1 LVVDDNRDS
10 AESMAMLLRL
20 FGNDVRTVQDGR
32 LALEVAAAY
41 HPDVVLLDIGLP
53 GLDGLEVCRRLRARN
68 DESQPLIVALT
79 GYGMEED
86 RRRSQEAG
94 FDSHMVKPVDLE
106 TLQELL
112 SRPELAGHRPKSER
126 EGSAP

>member
-1 LVVDDNRDS
+1 
-10 AESMAMLLRL
+10 M
-20 FGNDVRTVQDGR
+20 
-32 LALEVAAAY
+32 AAAY

-68 DESQPLIVALT
+68 EASQPLIVALT

-112 SRPELAGHRPKSER
+112 SRPELGGHRPKSER

>member
-1 LVVDDNRDS
+1 MVDDNRDS

-41 HPDVVLLDIGLP
+41 HPSVVLLDICLP

-86 RRRSQEAG
+86 RRRCQEAG
-94 FDSHMVKPVDLE
+94 FDRHMVKPVDIE
-106 TLQELL
+106 TLQEML
-112 SRPELAGHRPKSER
+112 SRPEIAGYRPKSER
-126 EGSAP
+126 EGLAP